1 MRLRGERKAHN
12 EHAKLQNIFRINK
25 SGRREFRRAPEFKF
39 FYRSGSRYSGIFR
52 HDSTVKLVTG
62 SSLNRACLALE
73 SCEREDRTQKLRNVY
88 GPICLQSRY
97 RGRVFIRVGPRRD
110 IATEAEERILA
121 ERRCSFMATFDA
133 TPCLNAR
140 LEDLDIDYI
149 KTKYFPM
156 AFDAETFATDR
167 RDIKEQ
173 LASVHLYDR
182 DNVMHEERSRA
193 MLVRGFCLFAG

>member
-1 MRLRGERKAHN
+1 M
-12 EHAKLQNIFRINK
+12 
-25 SGRREFRRAPEFKF
+25 
-39 FYRSGSRYSGIFR
+39 
-52 HDSTVKLVTG
+52 
-62 SSLNRACLALE
+62 
-73 SCEREDRTQKLRNVY
+73 
-88 GPICLQSRY
+88 
-97 RGRVFIRVGPRRD
+97 FIRVGPRRD

-133 TPCLNAR
+133 TPCLNAK

-182 DNVMHEERSRA
+182 DNVMHEERIRA